1 MAIVLEHVKTVH
13 KIETASQSLAN
24 FLRHKLRRF

>member
-1 MAIVLEHVKTVH
+1 VKTVH